1 MSPKLLLLLDAN
13 KSFSLLACQKQSN
26 SIDRA
31 IYQMRPDLKVTGRTL
46 VGKIPARHQQLEDHY
61 FGAIPSRVTAT
72 IGEVELELFRLGV
85 PLKTRH
91 NEVFELVINYTI
103 AGCAEP
109 V

>member
-1 MSPKLLLLLDAN
+1 
-13 KSFSLLACQKQSN
+13 
-26 SIDRA
+26 
-31 IYQMRPDLKVTGRTL
+31 MRPDLKMTGRTL

-91 NEVFELVINYTI
+91 NEVRLVQVTF
-103 AGCAEP
+103 
-109 V
+109 